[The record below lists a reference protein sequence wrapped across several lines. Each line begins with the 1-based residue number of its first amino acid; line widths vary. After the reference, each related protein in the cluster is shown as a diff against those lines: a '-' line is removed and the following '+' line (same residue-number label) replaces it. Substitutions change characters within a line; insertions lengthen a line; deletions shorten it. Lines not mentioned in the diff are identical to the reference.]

1 MPYGF
6 SPQLFNIEIK
16 KNVGEEH
23 SHTVSPLKFRPVR
36 RLLKNLD
43 RSSGFKI
50 KAMKAPKNYDPFSEI
65 IKR

>member
-1 MPYGF
+1 MPHGF

-16 KNVGEEH
+16 KNIVENAH
-23 SHTVSPLKFRPVR
+23 NISPINLLPLKRPHR
-36 RLLKNLD
+36 EERPI
-43 RSSGFKI
+43 FKI